1 MVQRDSDQG
10 RKGRQVLKT
19 NLVGVQE
26 LLVIVRHFDS
36 FLCLQ
41 VEGKLV
47 LKLFFVN
54 VDNSDLSQFAVAI
67 FLKFIGYKIYLS
79 NVTIFFFSCFSNLM
93 SVGKE

>member
-1 MVQRDSDQG
+1 MPRKQARVINLAHNPIKKTYKHLWHLTFLARKKELLMVQRDSDQG

-54 VDNSDLSQFAVAI
+54 VGQL
-67 FLKFIGYKIYLS
+67 
-79 NVTIFFFSCFSNLM
+79 
-93 SVGKE
+93 